1 MDDGVK
7 VNSFERKIM
16 YATALLTQSHV
27 FDDDS
32 PASSFDITSEGES
45 NGDEVKDTELEASEP
60 GLRNSETI
68 VEDRILCRNKIC
80 SLYSSTLGL
89 PYVTFAPEIDPEPPP
104 TFESK
109 DSLTSYTQYEV
120 QDKANEY
127 VDEFGIFRRSTDHLK
142 VIGWRYNCWERYIA
156 SGRSTLHFRMI
167 YAGSTNVKTTH
178 ALDYYYII
186 SLFCRKRYYGEIG
199 PACLRI
205 LYRFVYTL
213 IHDNLRSM
221 RETEI
226 ISLIEAWQWT
236 KTVVIM
242 FMQMY
247 VGERKD

>member
-1 MDDGVK
+1 M
-7 VNSFERKIM
+7 
-16 YATALLTQSHV
+16 
-27 FDDDS
+27 
-32 PASSFDITSEGES
+32 
-45 NGDEVKDTELEASEP
+45 
-60 GLRNSETI
+60 
-68 VEDRILCRNKIC
+68 
-80 SLYSSTLGL
+80 
-89 PYVTFAPEIDPEPPP
+89 PYVTFAPEIDPEPPA

-109 DSLTSYTQYEV
+109 DSLISYTQYEV

-127 VDEFGIFRRSTDHLK
+127 VDEFGIFRKSTDHLK

-156 SGRSTLHFRMI
+156 SGRSTPHFGMI
-167 YAGSTNVKTTH
+167 SAGSTNNEMTH
-178 ALDYYYII
+178 TLDYYYII

-199 PACLRI
+199 PVCLRI
-205 LYRFVYTL
+205 LYRFVYAL

-221 RETEI
+221 SETEI

>member
-1 MDDGVK
+1 M
-7 VNSFERKIM
+7 
-16 YATALLTQSHV
+16 
-27 FDDDS
+27 
-32 PASSFDITSEGES
+32 ES
-45 NGDEVKDTELEASEP
+45 EASGP

-109 DSLTSYTQYEV
+109 NSLTSYTQYEV

-127 VDEFGIFRRSTDHLK
+127 VDKFGIFTTDHLK

-167 YAGSTNVKTTH
+167 YAGSTNIETTH
-178 ALDYYYII
+178 TLDYYYIS
-186 SLFCRKRYYGEIG
+186 SLFFCERHYGEIG
-199 PACLRI
+199 TLCLRI

-226 ISLIEAWQWT
+226 ISLIGA
-236 KTVVIM
+236 
-242 FMQMY
+242 
-247 VGERKD
+247 